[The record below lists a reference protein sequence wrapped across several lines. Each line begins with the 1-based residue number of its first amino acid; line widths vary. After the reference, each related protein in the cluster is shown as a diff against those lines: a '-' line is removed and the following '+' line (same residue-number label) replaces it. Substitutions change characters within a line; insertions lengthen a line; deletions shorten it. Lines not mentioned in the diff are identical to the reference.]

1 MNSLA
6 FLSTHFDSIRAQRG
20 RRQAMT
26 LAALSVLAIAVSP
39 LAHADLGGAPQL
51 PASAQLSATAV
62 RSFQART
69 GTTALAAVTST
80 AASTA
85 STYTVRQSTL
95 ADGTVEREYLNVD
108 QTVFAAAFAGRFI
121 PDLQSLLGSN
131 AFTQYASARA
141 AEHESDIANGAQRS
155 RGTPVNVQT
164 DNMVVQITGHP
175 GAFSGRAW
183 LPALVPTGMDTA
195 DIK

>member
-1 MNSLA
+1 MVP
-6 FLSTHFDSIRAQRG
+6 
-20 RRQAMT
+20 T
-26 LAALSVLAIAVSP
+26 LAAVLSP
-39 LAHADLGGAPQL
+39 LAHADLGGTPHL
-51 PASAQLSATAV
+51 PASAQMSAAAV

-80 AASTA
+80 ASSAA
-85 STYTVRQSTL
+85 STYTVRQTTL

-108 QTVFAAAFAGRFI
+108 QTVFAAAFSGRFI
-121 PDLQSLLGSN
+121 PDLQSLLGSG
-131 AFTQYASARA
+131 AFTQYAGARA
-141 AEHESDIANGAQRS
+141 AEHESDVASGIQRS

-164 DNMVVQITGHP
+164 DTMVVQITGHP

-183 LPALVPTGMDTA
+183 LPALVPSGMDTA